1 MSSVFLTL
9 AKLPEFKKWLASA
22 DGPLQFARHS
32 VRSCGTDHQRGHAA
46 HAGDRLEA
54 ANNVLTAMTLV
65 GHKRARDRRLE
76 EEHLARQLDDIGEDT
91 ASALQGIDLD
101 LEIIDLDLDLEF
113 MDFDFEFI
121 KRPRR
126 GYELTA
132 ARRIL
137 SNVIADLPSSALSG
151 TECSSS
157 SMTPG
162 ELRDSLSRPWCS

>member
-91 ASALQGIDLD
+91 ASALQGIDLVCRVRV
-101 LEIIDLDLDLEF
+101 LNSQVVGEGGTKLV
-113 MDFDFEFI
+113 
-121 KRPRR
+121 R
-126 GYELTA
+126 GCVDKTISVE
-132 ARRIL
+132 
-137 SNVIADLPSSALSG
+137 
-151 TECSSS
+151 
-157 SMTPG
+157 
-162 ELRDSLSRPWCS
+162 